1 MSDLI
6 SPDLASQLKGAPDD
20 VKLRA
25 AEILDQ
31 IKEMLGHLSHG
42 ARQHFHLIQITI
54 FEPRP
59 EMRRLAEH
67 FLHRES

>member
-6 SPDLASQLKGAPDD
+6 SPDLASQLKGAPDN

-31 IKEMLGHLSHG
+31 IKE
-42 ARQHFHLIQITI
+42 AKKKEEADRQQMIN
-54 FEPRP
+54 
-59 EMRRLAEH
+59 
-67 FLHRES
+67 